1 MGLNKSKKLVKKSVK
16 EVAPEPV
23 EEIEELDEIEKI
35 EEEEIE
41 EPAPKRA
48 TKSSAKAAPKAA
60 AKPAKPAKA
69 AKTSAPEAVEIED
82 AEDEDDAGL
91 NFDAGAVVRGIV
103 SHREVL
109 TSAVYQIQ
117 LRLPADIEP
126 MYKQLSPRLKKA
138 LRDAFADLVRKA
150 YEQTH

>member
-23 EEIEELDEIEKI
+23 EEIEELDEIEEI
-35 EEEEIE
+35 EDEEIE

-60 AKPAKPAKA
+60 AKPAKTAKA
-69 AKTSAPEAVEIED
+69 AASEVVEIED
-82 AEDEDDAGL
+82 VEDEDEDDAGL
-91 NFDAGAVVRGIV
+91 NFDAGAIVRGIV

>member
-60 AKPAKPAKA
+60 AKPAKA

>member
-23 EEIEELDEIEKI
+23 EEIEELDEIEKM

-60 AKPAKPAKA
+60 AKPAKT
-69 AKTSAPEAVEIED
+69 AKTSAHEVVEIED
-82 AEDEDDAGL
+82 AEDEDDDAGL

>member
-23 EEIEELDEIEKI
+23 EEIEELDEIEEM

-60 AKPAKPAKA
+60 AKPAKT
-69 AKTSAPEAVEIED
+69 AKTSAHEVVEIED

>member
-23 EEIEELDEIEKI
+23 EEIEELDEIEEI

-60 AKPAKPAKA
+60 AKPAKA

-82 AEDEDDAGL
+82 AEDEDDDAGL

>member
-23 EEIEELDEIEKI
+23 EEIEELDEIEEI

-60 AKPAKPAKA
+60 AKPAKA
-69 AKTSAPEAVEIED
+69 AKTSAHEVVEIED
-82 AEDEDDAGL
+82 AEDEDDDAGL
-91 NFDAGAVVRGIV
+91 NFDAGAIVRGIV

>member
-23 EEIEELDEIEKI
+23 EEIEELDKIEEM

-41 EPAPKRA
+41 EPAPKCA

-60 AKPAKPAKA
+60 AKPAKT
-69 AKTSAPEAVEIED
+69 AKTSAHEVVEIED
-82 AEDEDDAGL
+82 AEDEDDDAGL